1 MFSLLTLA
9 ISSFLLW
16 LLLTPLVRNFS
27 VRRGWVDNPDSGR
40 KAHRWPVPRTG
51 GVALVAAFVGAY
63 GVLLLTGLKGSALV
77 ELDVVWRLA
86 PAVAIILP
94 LA

>member
-1 MFSLLTLA
+1 
-9 ISSFLLW
+9 
-16 LLLTPLVRNFS
+16 
-27 VRRGWVDNPDSGR
+27 
-40 KAHRWPVPRTG
+40 
-51 GVALVAAFVGAY
+51 VAAFVGAY

-77 ELDVVWRLA
+77 DLDVVWRLA